1 MRFVSWNVNGLRA
14 CVQKGFLESFTQLN
28 ADFFCLQE
36 TKLQEGQIQLELPGY
51 EQYWCYAEKK
61 GYSGTAIFT
70 RHTPTNV
77 AYGIGVA
84 ELDTEGRVITLEYPE
99 FYLVTCYTPNA
110 QRELARIDHRMKWEE
125 AFRAYLCGLDQIKP
139 VILCGDLNV
148 AHKEIDLKNPASNRG
163 NAGFSDEE
171 RECFS
176 QLLESGFTDTFRY
189 LHPNETGA
197 YTWWSYM
204 FQARQKNAGW
214 RIDYFLVSDRLRER
228 IHGACIHPQI
238 LGSDHCPVELDL
250 EVPCNGGIWWSSE
263 NGAEEAAAQI
273 LPEKST
279 SKSGGLKAAA
289 AFLAAVAIVAGI
301 VCGLWGL
308 PSGDDGDAQEQYT
321 VQLDEFTFD
330 ILVYDQLPQVD
341 SLVVSSTMAPYR
353 YTLTFGDKAYR
364 LEDTDHSV
372 RDLNFFAQI
381 FAEPEALGAIL
392 PFPLVVSHG
401 IDEAHTS
408 RPESTLELVQWYDE
422 NGVVGG
428 WFVLG
433 LLQRPELLNLNFVDL
448 RNLVTVFGTVPDAS
462 RADCR
467 IEAYPIIPEG
477 EAAKK
482 PAAWLVDYLLHH
494 PKLAEHLQDTTDPEK
509 AFQELEAFC
518 ATDHV
523 LQAAFNLG
531 DLRAYL
537 APYTTSI
544 AAECRRLALL
554 LDSIMEE
561 HYGIEF
567 PGGGLLTPED
577 VTPDIDI
584 LPETDYWILRAIN
597 EVELSSYSG
606 KTLEEAYAAAKQ
618 DHPYLQELENAED
631 AAGRL
636 LGYYTSGD
644 VIPFLLFQPEYLLK
658 MNAHQMDIL
667 VYQLTQDKGPAS
679 LTTELLAHLVSCYRP
694 MYEEMMFA
702 SSTVVT
708 ERIYE
713 VFKGTTLMIS
723 VLEGRSDAIDAILSE
738 AEICTNPRQMLNIRT
753 LLSLE
758 AYNSRMT
765 QLQRERRNE
774 IFSKYF
780 YEDVPE

>member
-70 RHTPTNV
+70 RHTPMNV
-77 AYGIGVA
+77 TCGIGVA

-125 AFRAYLCGLDQIKP
+125 AFRTYLCGLDQIKP

-176 QLLESGFTDTFRY
+176 QLLDSGFTDTFRY

-289 AFLAAVAIVAGI
+289 AVFAAVAVAAGI
-301 VCGLWGL
+301 FFSLWRPQTPEPFVDDNYFTVEM
-308 PSGDDGDAQEQYT
+308 PSA
-321 VQLDEFTFD
+321 EFKVT
-330 ILVYDQLPQVD
+330 VYDHLPEFQWTVSDLLNAYFQYYITDAGNRYQLG
-341 SLVVSSTMAPYR
+341 APDQTQTGGKY
-353 YTLTFGDKAYR
+353 
-364 LEDTDHSV
+364 
-372 RDLNFFAQI
+372 NFFLQV
-381 FAEPEALGAIL
+381 FAPEDQEYIADVAATL
-392 PFPLVVSHG
+392 
-401 IDEAHTS
+401 EAHPHDNAHLS
-408 RPESTLELVQWYDE
+408 RPASLLQVVRWYYGD
-422 NGVVGG
+422 GKFGG

-433 LLQRPELLNLNFVDL
+433 LLNRPEKLTLTLQQYDASSAIGNI
-448 RNLVTVFGTVPDAS
+448 LVTRHHLDAFPLL
-462 RADCR
+462 A
-467 IEAYPIIPEG
+467 EG
-477 EAAKK
+477 EAPKQ

-494 PKLAEHLQDTTDPEK
+494 PDLYSAIRDKSSKEEVLA
-509 AFQELEAFC
+509 AFETFC
-518 ATDHV
+518 KGDHI
-523 LQAAFNLG
+523 LQAAYNVSALPS
-531 DLRAYL
+531 YL
-537 APYTTSI
+537 STYTTS
-544 AAECRRLALL
+544 AENCSSCARILRNALL
-554 LDSIMEE
+554 KEVILD
-561 HYGIEF
+561 
-567 PGGGLLTPED
+567 PGGLLPPTEAE
-577 VTPDIDI
+577 PDIDI

-597 EVELSSYSG
+597 EVELSAYSG

-658 MNAHQMDIL
+658 MDAHQMDIL

-679 LTTELLAHLVSCYRP
+679 LTTEQLAHLVSCYRP

-713 VFKGTTLMIS
+713 VFKGITLMIS
-723 VLEGRSDAIDAILSE
+723 VLESRSDAIEALLSE
-738 AEICTNPRQMLNIRT
+738 AKICSNSRQMLNIRT

-758 AYNSRMT
+758 TYQSRMT
-765 QLQRERRNE
+765 QQQRAQRNE
-774 IFSKYF
+774 IFSKLF
-780 YEDVPE
+780 DEVVPE

>member
-70 RHTPTNV
+70 RHTPMNV
-77 AYGIGVA
+77 TYGIGVA

-163 NAGFSDEE
+163 SAGFSDEE

-228 IHGACIHPQI
+228 IHGAGIHPQI

-279 SKSGGLKAAA
+279 FKSGGLKAAA
-289 AFLAAVAIVAGI
+289 AVFAAVAVAAGI
-301 VCGLWGL
+301 FFSLWRPQTPEPFVDDKYFTIEM
-308 PSGDDGDAQEQYT
+308 PSA
-321 VQLDEFTFD
+321 EFMV
-330 ILVYDQLPQVD
+330 LVYDHLPEFQWTASDRLNAYFQYYITDAGNRYQLG
-341 SLVVSSTMAPYR
+341 APDQTQTGGKY
-353 YTLTFGDKAYR
+353 
-364 LEDTDHSV
+364 
-372 RDLNFFAQI
+372 NFFLQV
-381 FAEPEALGAIL
+381 FAPEDQEYIADVAATL
-392 PFPLVVSHG
+392 
-401 IDEAHTS
+401 EAHPHDNAHLS
-408 RPESTLELVQWYDE
+408 RPASLLQVVRWYYGD
-422 NGVVGG
+422 GKFGG

-433 LLQRPELLNLNFVDL
+433 LLNRPEKLTLTFQQYDASSAIGNI
-448 RNLVTVFGTVPDAS
+448 LVTRHHLDAFPLL
-462 RADCR
+462 AD
-467 IEAYPIIPEG
+467 G
-477 EAAKK
+477 EAPKQ

-494 PKLAEHLQDTTDPEK
+494 PKLSEHLQDTTDPEK

-554 LDSIMEE
+554 LDSIMDE

-597 EVELSSYSG
+597 EVELSAYSG

-618 DHPYLQELENAED
+618 DHPYLQDLENAED

-644 VIPFLLFQPEYLLK
+644 MIPFLLFQPEYLLK
-658 MNAHQMDIL
+658 MDAHQMDIL

-679 LTTELLAHLVSCYRP
+679 LTTEQLAHLVSCYRP

-713 VFKGTTLMIS
+713 VFKGTMLMIS
-723 VLEGRSDAIDAILSE
+723 VLEGRSDAIDALLSE
-738 AEICTNPRQMLNIRT
+738 AKICSNSRQMLNIRT

-758 AYNSRMT
+758 AYQSRMT
-765 QLQRERRNE
+765 QQQRELWLDMLATP
-774 IFSKYF
+774 YD
-780 YEDVPE
+780 EDVPE